1 MKFHQ
6 SMAVVAAAALLV
18 ACATKPQGP
27 VALTASTLQG
37 NSGHVGVILAEPQR
51 DLYLPGAS
59 CLLCLGV
66 AVAANGTLNSYA
78 KTLKD
83 DEIVQVKDELVAA
96 LRKKGLDAA
105 AVDGVVDLNKLPDLK
120 LGDGMSRHDFA
131 SYAKRFDRVVVVEIT
146 QAGIERPYASYI
158 PTGDAKAV
166 LRGSAYMVDIKSNK
180 LEWFEPLAITKGSDA
195 KWDEPPTFPGL
206 TNAYY
211 QAIEAGKEQIEKPFL

>member
-6 SMAVVAAAALLV
+6 SAAVVAAAAMLV

-27 VALTASTLQG
+27 LAMTTGAFQNSAS
-37 NSGHVGVILAEPQR
+37 HVGVILAEPQR

-66 AVAANGTLNSYA
+66 AVAANSTLNSYA

-83 DEIVQVKDELVAA
+83 DEIVRVKDDLVSA
-96 LRKKGLDAA
+96 LRKKGLDVAP
-105 AVDGVVDLNKLPDLK
+105 VDGVVDVNKLPDLK
-120 LGDGMSRHDFA
+120 LGEGMARHDFGA
-131 SYAKRFDRVVVVEIT
+131 YAKRFDRVVVVEIR
-146 QAGIERPYASYI
+146 QVGLERPYASYI
-158 PTGDAKAV
+158 PTGEPKAV
-166 LRGSAYMVDIKSNK
+166 LRGSAYMVDLKTNK
-180 LEWFEPLAITKGSDA
+180 LEWYEPIAVTKGSDG
-195 KWDEPPTFPGL
+195 KWDEPPSFPGL